1 MTKLNANNVRMDKL
15 RAVKNVAHRK
25 DITVHCVVWGSKVI
39 RTNAGKKKQQF
50 SALVFRQFKFMGT
63 VAHLGPVT
71 RVIWGR
77 LHSTQVANRVAA
89 AADIISKHGPAQFW
103 SSSWCGKLGRC
114 RILSRP
120 RPGCRR
126 RPEAAANRG
135 GPGLSAGPDGG
146 YFSSWAQCPRSSHH
160 PSTRIQ
166 AERGLFLGGS
176 HDSITHH
183 TPSCQHGIL
192 ISIHSYFMYVFIQYR

>member
-39 RTNAGKKKQQF
+39 RTNAGKEKQQF

-77 LHSTQVANRVAA
+77 LHKWPTVLLLLLTSFPNTGRRNFGRLPGAA
-89 AADIISKHGPAQFW
+89 SWEGTVSFLVHGPGAAVVQRRQPTEEGQACPLARMAGTFHH
-103 SSSWCGKLGRC
+103 GPNAPGVHT
-114 RILSRP
+114 ILVHGYRQN
-120 RPGCRR
+120 
-126 RPEAAANRG
+126 A
-135 GPGLSAGPDGG
+135 G
-146 YFSSWAQCPRSSHH
+146 YF
-160 PSTRIQ
+160 
-166 AERGLFLGGS
+166 
-176 HDSITHH
+176 
-183 TPSCQHGIL
+183 
-192 ISIHSYFMYVFIQYR
+192 